1 MSDVV
6 VGTQTL
12 SPAAK
17 ITVSGGDVL
26 SLASGGS
33 VVVFSSGL
41 PVTTKGLG
49 CSAAFW
55 STFSGNGYGVKSPKY
70 KKTNSH
76 GIGYWVD
83 YRQRFVLMII
93 KILV

>member
-49 CSAAFW
+49 GAKTLAAPQPSGVHSAATGME
-55 STFSGNGYGVKSPKY
+55 SRVQNIRKRTLMVL
-70 KKTNSH
+70 
-76 GIGYWVD
+76 GIGLIIAN
-83 YRQRFVLMII
+83 VLF
-93 KILV
+93 